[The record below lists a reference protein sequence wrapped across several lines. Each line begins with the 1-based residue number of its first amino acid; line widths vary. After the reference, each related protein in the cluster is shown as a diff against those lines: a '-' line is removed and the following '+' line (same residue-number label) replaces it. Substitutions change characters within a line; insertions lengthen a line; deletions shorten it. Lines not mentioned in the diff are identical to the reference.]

1 MSDVAATN
9 MSKDVSWD
17 GVVVFEDPVEGGQVL
32 VDVVDAFIAGFGL
45 AEEDPA
51 RTAEGFGVV
60 GMLGDEGKDGIDES
74 ALASDPFEW
83 AFH

>member
-1 MSDVAATN
+1 
-9 MSKDVSWD
+9 
-17 GVVVFEDPVEGGQVL
+17 VVFEDPVEGGQVL
-32 VDVVDAFIAGFGL
+32 VDVVDAFIA
-45 AEEDPA
+45 
-51 RTAEGFGVV
+51 GFGVV